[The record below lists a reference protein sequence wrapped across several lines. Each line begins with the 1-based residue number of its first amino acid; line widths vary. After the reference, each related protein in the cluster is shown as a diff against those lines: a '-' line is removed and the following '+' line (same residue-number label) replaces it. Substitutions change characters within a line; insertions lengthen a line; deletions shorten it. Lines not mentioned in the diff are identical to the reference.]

1 MLNVCNY
8 LKEQRISTLSPE
20 QLGARLVLAV
30 TLVHLELFLLL
41 THKCTFKHIMLYH
54 TQSPRVFHHI
64 FPHPFQ
70 KASPHALW
78 CLQATLQILEEDPAR
93 RNQEEHKRK
102 LDQHEKTE
110 RDRNSL

>member
-54 TQSPRVFHHI
+54 T
-64 FPHPFQ
+64 
-70 KASPHALW
+70 
-78 CLQATLQILEEDPAR
+78 
-93 RNQEEHKRK
+93 
-102 LDQHEKTE
+102 
-110 RDRNSL
+110 